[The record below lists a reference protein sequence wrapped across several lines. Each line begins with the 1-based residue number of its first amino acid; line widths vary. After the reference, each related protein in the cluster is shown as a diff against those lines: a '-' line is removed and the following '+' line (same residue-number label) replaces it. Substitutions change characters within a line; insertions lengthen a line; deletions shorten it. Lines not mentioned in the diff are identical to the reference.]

1 MRWLHCSYGNMV
13 AADKNNSN
21 ISLSLSLV
29 AQETEP
35 SMLPSEHDLMKS
47 VNEGISWLVELW
59 WDMKD
64 NYVAMSLS
72 VASSP
77 SKNMWAWWGW
87 KMRAGRKRI
96 LVSPQPPVW
105 KPKERLATII
115 SFTLVSKVTG
125 QGCKCTRLGKQWSS
139 CKHNLRAHWSI
150 SKSLLCNNRKY
161 NKSKTQSAFSWT
173 TTACIY
179 SLTRLQS
186 FWEPRPPC
194 CLPHITLASFQ
205 HTLLCGQGESPVS
218 LTSVPEVG
226 DQLISDLGAVAAYGR
241 EGA

>member
-1 MRWLHCSYGNMV
+1 
-13 AADKNNSN
+13 
-21 ISLSLSLV
+21 
-29 AQETEP
+29 
-35 SMLPSEHDLMKS
+35 
-47 VNEGISWLVELW
+47 
-59 WDMKD
+59 MKD

-139 CKHNLRAHWSI
+139 CKQSQG
-150 SKSLLCNNRKY
+150 SLEYFK
-161 NKSKTQSAFSWT
+161 
-173 TTACIY
+173 
-179 SLTRLQS
+179 
-186 FWEPRPPC
+186 
-194 CLPHITLASFQ
+194 ITLVQQPQIQQKQNAVSIQLPVCVLNCCTASASDGSNRPKCRTDYTAAPHEVEHEQ
-205 HTLLCGQGESPVS
+205 PLL
-218 LTSVPEVG
+218 
-226 DQLISDLGAVAAYGR
+226 A
-241 EGA
+241 

>member
-1 MRWLHCSYGNMV
+1 M
-13 AADKNNSN
+13 
-21 ISLSLSLV
+21 
-29 AQETEP
+29 
-35 SMLPSEHDLMKS
+35 
-47 VNEGISWLVELW
+47 
-59 WDMKD
+59 
-64 NYVAMSLS
+64 AMSLS

-150 SKSLLCNNRKY
+150 SKSLLCNNCKY
-161 NKSKTQSAFSWT
+161 KKGKTQSAFSCQCVHWI
-173 TTACIY
+173 TALQVQVMA
-179 SLTRLQS
+179 LTGPYAELIILQ
-186 FWEPRPPC
+186 
-194 CLPHITLASFQ
+194 L
-205 HTLLCGQGESPVS
+205 HTK
-218 LTSVPEVG
+218 
-226 DQLISDLGAVAAYGR
+226 
-241 EGA
+241 